1 MYPLKTAFSSL
12 GRNAMMTIAS
22 IITISCCLF
31 LFGVFLLVTFNINYI
46 SDQISEKCELQA
58 FISEWS
64 SSLGEERI
72 LKEISALPNVDSAEF
87 ESKEDAFKN
96 AREMSREMAEAL
108 DSMDGEQIFRA
119 SVKVTLKDLALA
131 DETAAQ
137 MAAVSGVAKVNNRQ
151 DIILKVVRVTN
162 VIRVGS
168 FIAMLILL
176 LTAIFIIRNTIE
188 LSVLSREEEI
198 HIMKFVGATDG
209 FIRGPFVIEGVT
221 VGVIG
226 AMIAIIIIAF
236 GYSALAVQ
244 AEGMREVAE
253 IYSFSEVAIPLVAG
267 VLLFGL
273 VMGGIGSRAAVKRHL
288 KV

>member
-64 SSLGEERI
+64 SSLGEERV
-72 LKEISALPNVDSAEF
+72 LKEISALPNVDTAEF
-87 ESKEDAFKN
+87 ESKDDAFKN
-96 AREMSREMAEAL
+96 AREMSPEMAEAL
-108 DSMDGEQIFRA
+108 DNMDGEEIFRA
-119 SVKVTLKDLALA
+119 SVKVTLKDLTLA

-137 MAAVSGVAKVNNRQ
+137 MAAVSGVVKVNNRQ
-151 DIILKVVRVTN
+151 DIILKVVSVTN
-162 VIRVGS
+162 VVRIGS

-226 AMIAIIIIAF
+226 AMVAIIIIAF
-236 GYSALAVQ
+236 GYSALTAQ
-244 AEGMREVAE
+244 AEGLREVAE
-253 IYSFSEVAIPLVAG
+253 LYSFSEVAIPLVAG

-273 VMGGIGSRAAVKRHL
+273 IMGGIGSRAAVKRHL

>member
-22 IITISCCLF
+22 VITISCCLF

-64 SSLGEERI
+64 SSVGEERI

-87 ESKEDAFKN
+87 ESKEDAFRN
-96 AREMSREMAEAL
+96 AREMSEEMAEAL
-108 DSMDGEQIFRA
+108 DNMDGEQIFRA

-137 MAAVSGVAKVNNRQ
+137 MAAVKGVAKVNNRR
-151 DIILKVVRVTN
+151 DIILKVVSVTN
-162 VIRVGS
+162 VIRIGS

-226 AMIAIIIIAF
+226 AMVAIIIIAF
-236 GYSALAVQ
+236 GYSALTAQ
-244 AEGMREVAE
+244 ADGMREVAAL
-253 IYSFSEVAIPLVAG
+253 YSFSEVAIPLVAG
-267 VLLFGL
+267 VLLLGII
-273 VMGGIGSRAAVKRHL
+273 MGGIGSRAAVKRHL

>member
-12 GRNAMMTIAS
+12 GRNAMMTVAS

-46 SDQISEKCELQA
+46 SEQISEKCELQA

-64 SSLGEERI
+64 SSVGEERV
-72 LKEISALPNVDSAEF
+72 LKEISALPNVETAEF

-96 AREMSREMAEAL
+96 ARDMSEEMAEAL
-108 DSMDGEQIFRA
+108 DNMDGEEIFRA
-119 SVKVTLKDLALA
+119 SVKVTLRDLTLA

-137 MAAVSGVAKVNNRQ
+137 MAAVKGVAKVNNRR
-151 DIILKVVRVTN
+151 DIILKVVSVTN
-162 VIRVGS
+162 VIRIGS

-236 GYSALAVQ
+236 GYSALTVQ
-244 AEGMREVAE
+244 AEGLREVAE
-253 IYSFSEVAIPLVAG
+253 LYSFSEVAIPLVAG
-267 VLLFGL
+267 VLVFGL